1 MEFDILAPASLIH
14 LDDKG
19 KKEIIS
25 QGTPAC
31 LIMPGVPL
39 ADRLVFFEAAIEAG
53 EVVVREPDP
62 EHVRKIQAGEYWP
75 EEEV

>member
-1 MEFDILAPASLIH
+1 MELDILAPAKLIH

-19 KKEIIS
+19 ERGVIS

-39 ADRLVFFEAAIEAG
+39 ADRLAFFEAAIKAG
-53 EVVVREPDP
+53 EIVVREPDP

-75 EEEV
+75 GKEV